1 MLMRIVSICPSNTEM
16 LAYLG
21 LASSIVGIDDYSD
34 WPQLAPNIPRLGPD
48 LDIRMDEVER
58 LKPDLVVASLSV
70 PGMEKNIEQLKARNL
85 PHIILN
91 PNSIAEI
98 GHDILI
104 LGEATDTYE
113 RARKV
118 YRKYIEIIE
127 HYREISNK
135 VPYRPSLY
143 WEWWAKPVFTPG
155 GINWLTEVSRL
166 AGGWNLYEDDERAS
180 IQTDWE
186 DVRSRNPEYILL
198 AWVGIRQQLVKPEL
212 VLKRPQWEEI
222 NAVKSGRIYIM
233 EEHLYCRPSLRL
245 ILGLKKL
252 AHLLHPDFYPQYDEN
267 EGDKTEFL

>member
-48 LDIRMDEVER
+48 LDIRMDELER

-98 GHDILI
+98 GKDILT

-118 YRKYIEIIE
+118 YQKYNEIIE
-127 HYREISNK
+127 HYCEISNK

-155 GINWLTEVSRL
+155 GLNWLTEISRL
-166 AGGWNLYEDDERAS
+166 AGGRNIYEDDERAS

-198 AWVGIRQQLVKPEL
+198 AWVGIRQHLVKPEL
-212 VLKRPQWEEI
+212 VLKRPQWEDI

-267 EGDKTEFL
+267 EGDRTELL